1 MTQLTADQIER
12 YRRDGFVAPLPAFS
26 TAEARALRARLEDAE
41 AAGASAEAAAG
52 ASASAGKERAVR
64 ARLHVTHA
72 WAWDLVHDPRIV
84 EPIASVLG
92 PNLLLWSLDWFVKPP
107 GGPAYISYHQDA
119 TYWGLEPHRVASVWV
134 ALSDAGPSTGP
145 MRFLPG
151 SHRGPVWEQ
160 HDTYAADNLLSRGQ
174 VVKVPVEEARTV
186 LAPLALGEMSIHH
199 VRVIHGSE
207 PNRGG
212 DRRIGM
218 VLRYC
223 ATDVRQ
229 TKVAGDHAVL
239 VRGEDAHRH
248 FLPVPRPRQDMGA
261 AEQALARR
269 YDRVRRKALMED

>member
-26 TAEARALRARLEDAE
+26 TAEARGLRARLEDAE
-41 AAGASAEAAAG
+41 AAGASAEA
-52 ASASAGKERAVR
+52 AGKERAVR

-84 EPIASVLG
+84 EPVASVLG

-119 TYWGLEPHRVASVWV
+119 TYWGLEPHRVASAWV

-229 TKVAGDHAVL
+229 TKVTGDHAVL
-239 VRGEDAHRH
+239 VRGKDEHRH
-248 FLPVPRPRQDMGA
+248 FLPVPRPSEDAGA
-261 AEQALARR
+261 AERALARR